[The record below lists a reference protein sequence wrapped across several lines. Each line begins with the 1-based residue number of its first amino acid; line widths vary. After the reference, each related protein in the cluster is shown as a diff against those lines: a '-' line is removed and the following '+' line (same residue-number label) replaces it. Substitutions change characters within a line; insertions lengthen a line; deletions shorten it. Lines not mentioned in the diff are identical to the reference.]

1 MVGHV
6 QDSII
11 KDTAASVLAALT
23 LGQILL
29 EEGCS
34 YITDS
39 LMERPYRGT
48 QASCQQPHEKAWKQI
63 LQPQLSLQM
72 TPALITS

>member
-29 EEGCS
+29 EEGS
-34 YITDS
+34 NYITDS

-48 QASCQQPHEKAWKQI
+48 QASCQQARE
-63 LQPQLSLQM
+63 
-72 TPALITS
+72 